1 MGQNGSE
8 RVRTGQSR
16 AEPGR
21 AGQIGAG
28 RTGQNGVI
36 RLFLVDLPPQDVPEE
51 RDDRPRV
58 VLPRAAGEAERRVPR
73 PLGGTLSNPEGAR
86 AWRVAVLSAT
96 SYIALHRAK
105 SQGWSK
111 AVLHT
116 PLPRDRVLSPRRPC
130 RWLPVGRAILLE
142 ATRAGEESVA
152 AELAQQRADLQSLA
166 GQARG
171 GRRRVLPGRC
181 SSGEGAFRAFQPPL
195 YDNMLS
201 VSRPYMTI
209 YGISR
214 PYMTIYRVSA
224 NLP

>member
-1 MGQNGSE
+1 M
-8 RVRTGQSR
+8 
-16 AEPGR
+16 
-21 AGQIGAG
+21 
-28 RTGQNGVI
+28 
-36 RLFLVDLPPQDVPEE
+36 
-51 RDDRPRV
+51 
-58 VLPRAAGEAERRVPR
+58 
-73 PLGGTLSNPEGAR
+73 
-86 AWRVAVLSAT
+86 LSAT

-171 GRRRVLPGRC
+171 GRRRVLSGRC

-201 VSRPYMTI
+201 VSRSYMTI

-224 NLP
+224 AFI